1 MKNNYVVLKEEMIDD
16 VFTHIQINTPLGVFD
31 GCTSADEIDAKYP
44 SKYQGYEIALG
55 KALRKYAEAA
65 ARILRHEVKTLED
78 IVHAMYSAPHS
89 KEGYHER
96 AVVRGVLKQK
106 KGELAKWQ
114 EKIDGISNSIKLR
127 VQSRDRIVKHYEEK
141 DKNN

>member
-1 MKNNYVVLKEEMIDD
+1 MKSNYVILKEEITD
-16 VFTHIQINTPLGVFD
+16 VSAYIQINTHLGMFD
-31 GCTSADEIDAKYP
+31 GCTSADEMDSKYP

-65 ARILRHEVKTLED
+65 VRTLRHEIKTLED
-78 IVHAMYSAPHS
+78 IVHAMYSAPYS

-106 KGELAKWQ
+106 KSELVKWQ
-114 EKIDGISNSIKLR
+114 ERIDGISNSIKLR
-127 VQSRDRIVKHYEEK
+127 VKSRDKIVKGYEEK